1 MRCFVGKIRS
11 FSDDETKFIFVFTV
25 ILMFIAHGFCF
36 LNIMYSHDSVSFS
49 DINYTAKV
57 NLGRWLYPV
66 CIFVRNMATPWM
78 MGILSTLYVSI
89 AVILV
94 TKLLELN
101 RLEGICVSILF
112 VTNIALISLFSTF
125 SFDADADCLALVF
138 ACLAAYAY
146 DRNSGK
152 RKFIIPVLCIVGC
165 LALYQAYID
174 VTIGLFLFILI
185 NKLNRSTSKEDIG
198 RVLRTG
204 FQEIGILVSSTFVY
218 LITVIITSKITGISI
233 GGDYNSAGNVSS
245 LNLKSIILIIPR
257 AYGALAKRLIY
268 PDARNN
274 FFVLLATT
282 ILFVV
287 TCISL
292 FRLLRKNKDYPK
304 KNTLMVIILILLPLG
319 LNAIFVIS
327 LGVLHYLMVFAYYLI
342 FLLPLLLLKILSQ
355 TADKEGDSI
364 ERDRTRRLFLVSFVS
379 IIVIGFNNVIFSNAV
394 YTYKKIVYDNTLLH
408 AHTVWQDVNE
418 LDGYKEGETAV
429 VFVGKFTDS
438 DSNAAYESYIS
449 DHYSNTFH
457 AGFTSSIAG
466 EWSLGRFYERIL
478 GRDMNIVHPDL
489 EQFDSAVIADMPV
502 YPYDGYCRLVGDT
515 VIVKMSNSYE

>member
-1 MRCFVGKIRS
+1 
-11 FSDDETKFIFVFTV
+11 
-25 ILMFIAHGFCF
+25 
-36 LNIMYSHDSVSFS
+36 
-49 DINYTAKV
+49 
-57 NLGRWLYPV
+57 
-66 CIFVRNMATPWM
+66 
-78 MGILSTLYVSI
+78 
-89 AVILV
+89 
-94 TKLLELN
+94 
-101 RLEGICVSILF
+101 
-112 VTNIALISLFSTF
+112 LISLFSTF
-125 SFDADADCLALVF
+125 SFDADADCLALVL

-152 RKFIIPVLCIVGC
+152 RKYIIPVLCIVGC

-185 NKLNRSTSKEDIG
+185 NQLNRSTTKEDIG
-198 RVLRTG
+198 KVLRTG
-204 FQEIGILVSSTFVY
+204 FIEIGILVCATFLY
-218 LITVIITSKITGISI
+218 LITVIITSKITGTSI
-233 GGDYNSAGNVSS
+233 GGDYNSAGNVSN
-245 LNLKSIILIIPR
+245 LNLKSIIFVIPR

-274 FFVLLATT
+274 IFVLLAIA
-282 ILFVV
+282 ILFIV

-292 FRLLRKNKDYPK
+292 VKLLRINKDFTK
-304 KNTLMVIILILLPLG
+304 KNTIMVISLILLPLG
-319 LNAIFVIS
+319 LNAIYVIS
-327 LGVLHYLMVFAYYLI
+327 LGVLHYLMTFAYYLL
-342 FLLPLLLLKILSQ
+342 FLLPLLMLKILSQ
-355 TADKEGDSI
+355 AADKERDYI
-364 ERDRTRRLFLVSFVS
+364 ERDRIKRLFLVSFVA

-418 LDGYKEGETAV
+418 LDGYKEGETPV
-429 VFVGKFTDS
+429 MFVGKFTDS

-478 GRDMNIVHPDL
+478 GRDMNIVHTDL
-489 EQFDSAVIADMPV
+489 EKFDSTLIADMPV
-502 YPYDGYCRLVGDT
+502 YPYDGYCRLAGDT